1 MKLAAEL
8 ALITVGVA
16 WGIARGAEEA
26 LRIHVETQTALV
38 KVKSHLL
45 IDRLVA
51 RPIEFIFLR
60 LDL

>member
-1 MKLAAEL
+1 MKLVAEL
-8 ALITVGVA
+8 ALVSVGVA
-16 WGIARGAEEA
+16 WGITRGAEEA
-26 LRIHVETQTALV
+26 LRIHVENQTALV
-38 KVKSHLL
+38 KIKRHLL